1 MPSKTAGLD
10 DPFCP
15 GNGYRDIPEL
25 FHDGGGISG
34 LRLKSFLMPKVDS
47 VPFPKNPLYNS
58 IKDYRNVSAESVEET
73 MSKMDELNRT
83 SFKKWIKDEQNVHY
97 LCVTKKDLIL
107 GYIERDVE
115 SAMYALEWMI
125 EGWSVET
132 IAELILK
139 LFYSH
144 GLKSEAFCCR
154 VYRMVYQWE
163 MDKVFDLLSILL
175 VGESSA
181 VVAQF
186 FGNWIQQSD
195 WNCDQ
200 LTDLIVPLVES
211 YKWNSE
217 QMGLFLVS
225 LSTALV
231 DDPNLRHSLAVIIHS
246 ELELAI
252 QTQRKIIHYFE
263 LLLQIV
269 IEESHVL
276 EKNHCK

>member
-1 MPSKTAGLD
+1 MALASWTRYVFHSGGKLL
-10 DPFCP
+10 CP
-15 GNGYRDIPEL
+15 VSE
-25 FHDGGGISG
+25 
-34 LRLKSFLMPKVDS
+34 FLMPKVDS
-47 VPFPKNPLYNS
+47 VPFQKNPLYNS
-58 IKDYRNVSAESVEET
+58 IKNYRNVSTEAVEET

-97 LCVTKKDLIL
+97 LCITKKELIL
-107 GYIERDVE
+107 GYIEEDVE

-125 EGWSVET
+125 DGWSVET
-132 IAELILK
+132 TAELILK

-144 GLKSEAFCCR
+144 GLKSEIFCSR
-154 VYRMVYQWE
+154 VYRLVYKWE
-163 MDKVFDLLSILL
+163 MHQVFDLLSILL

-186 FGNWIQQSD
+186 FGNWIRESL
-195 WNCDQ
+195 WSSER

-217 QMGLFLVS
+217 QQGLFLVS
-225 LSTALV
+225 LSTNLV
-231 DDPNLRHSLAVIIHS
+231 TDPNLRHSLAVIIHS

-252 QTQRKIIHYFE
+252 QMQRKLIHYFE

-276 EKNHCK
+276 DKDFCI